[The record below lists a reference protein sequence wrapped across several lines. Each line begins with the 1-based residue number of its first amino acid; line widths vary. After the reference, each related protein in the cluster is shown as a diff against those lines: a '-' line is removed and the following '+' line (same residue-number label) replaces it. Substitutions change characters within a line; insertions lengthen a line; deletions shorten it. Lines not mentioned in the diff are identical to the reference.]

1 MRTAPAEAAGPA
13 ALAAEQQQQHRGSGG
28 GARVG
33 LCLLC
38 GLPAAG
44 KSTLGRA
51 LSRRL
56 PQRPGWACALLAYD
70 ELIPPEAF
78 RPRAPGAGPQ
88 EPSPLLPGWKQSR
101 RELLQCL
108 EGFLRALLTGAALPA
123 PAQPGWRRFLGW
135 LRRERLLPA
144 AEGDAGA
151 ASRPLVLLL
160 DDNFYYQS
168 MRYELYQLARKY
180 SLGFCQLF
188 LECPVEC
195 CLQRNRLRSDPVP
208 EHTIQLM
215 ARKIEMPDP
224 RKNTWEQHSLI
235 LSSSD
240 CISEDDEQIMNLL
253 ATALANP
260 ERPNEEDTEQK
271 EAARA
276 ICAASAVHQAD
287 QACRRIISE
296 AMQDAKG
303 KNLLPSEMKSLA
315 EELNKLKGEF
325 LDDLRQGNT
334 LKTQYSDPATGVISS
349 FQHEATSVINKYILK

>member
-1 MRTAPAEAAGPA
+1 N
-13 ALAAEQQQQHRGSGG
+13 RGSGG

-70 ELIPPEAF
+70 ELIPPAEAF
-78 RPRAPGAGPQ
+78 RSPPRSLAFLSPQ
-88 EPSPLLPGWKQSR
+88 VPGWKQSR

-108 EGFLRALLTGAALPA
+108 EGLLRALLTGAPLPG
-123 PAQPGWRRFLGW
+123 PAQPGWPRFLRCC
-135 LRRERLLPA
+135 RRERLLPA
-144 AEGDAGA
+144 AHGEPGA

-168 MRYELYQLARKY
+168 MRYEVYQLARKY

-195 CLQRNRLRSDPVP
+195 CLQRNSLRSDPVP
-208 EHTIQLM
+208 EQTIQLM
-215 ARKIEMPDP
+215 ARKMEMPDP

-240 CISEDDEQIMNLL
+240 GISEDEYQIMNLL
-253 ATALANP
+253 ATALENP

-287 QACRRIISE
+287 QACRRAISE
-296 AMQDAKG
+296 AMQDARG
-303 KNLLPSEMKSLA
+303 KNVLPSEMKSLA
-315 EELNKLKGEF
+315 EELNKLKAEF
-325 LDDLRQGNT
+325 LEDLRQGKT
-334 LKTQYSDPATGVISS
+334 LKTQYYDPATSVISS
-349 FQHEATSVINKYILK
+349 FQQEATKVVNKYILK

>member
-1 MRTAPAEAAGPA
+1 MRTKPAEAAAPA
-13 ALAAEQQQQHRGSGG
+13 ALAAEQQRQHRESGG

-56 PQRPGWACALLAYD
+56 PQWPGWACALLAYD

-78 RPRAPGAGPQ
+78 RTS
-88 EPSPLLPGWKQSR
+88 PSPSLPGWKQSR

-108 EGFLRALLTGAALPA
+108 EGLLRALLTGAPLPG
-123 PAQPGWRRFLGW
+123 PAQPGWPRFLRCC
-135 LRRERLLPA
+135 RREGLLPA
-144 AEGDAGA
+144 PDGDPGA

-168 MRYELYQLARKY
+168 MRYEVYQLARKY

-208 EHTIQLM
+208 EQTIQLM
-215 ARKIEMPDP
+215 ARKMEMPDP

-240 CISEDDEQIMNLL
+240 GISEDDEQIMNLL
-253 ATALANP
+253 ATALENP

-287 QACRRIISE
+287 QACRRAISE

-303 KNLLPSEMKSLA
+303 KNVLPSEMKSLA
-315 EELNKLKGEF
+315 EELNKLKAEF
-325 LDDLRQGNT
+325 LEDLRQGKT
-334 LKTQYSDPATGVISS
+334 LKTQYYDPATSVLSS
-349 FQHEATSVINKYILK
+349 FQQEASKVVNKYILK

>member
-1 MRTAPAEAAGPA
+1 MRTVPAEEAGPA
-13 ALAAEQQQQHRGSGG
+13 ALAAAAEQQRERRASGG
-28 GARVG
+28 AGVA

-44 KSTLGRA
+44 KSTLARG
-51 LSRRL
+51 LLGRL

-88 EPSPLLPGWKQSR
+88 EPSPLLPGWKRSR

-108 EGFLRALLTGAALPA
+108 EGFLRALLSGAPLPG
-123 PAQPGWRRFLGW
+123 PAQRFLGHC
-135 LRRERLLPA
+135 LPELPA
-144 AEGDAGA
+144 AGA

-168 MRYELYQLARKY
+168 MRYEVYQLARKY

-208 EHTIQLM
+208 EQTIQLM
-215 ARKIEMPDP
+215 ARKIEMPDL
-224 RKNTWEQHSLI
+224 RKNTWEHHSLI
-235 LSSSD
+235 LNSSE
-240 CISEDDEQIMNLL
+240 CVSEDDEQIMNLL
-253 ATALANP
+253 ATALENP

-287 QACRRIISE
+287 QACRRVISE

-303 KNLLPSEMKSLA
+303 KSLLPSEMKSLA
-315 EELNKLKGEF
+315 EELNKLKAEF
-325 LDDLRQGNT
+325 LEDLRQGKA
-334 LKTQYSDPATGVISS
+334 LKTQYSDPTTSVISS
-349 FQHEATSVINKYILK
+349 FQHKAINVVNKYILK

>member
-1 MRTAPAEAAGPA
+1 AAGGA
-13 ALAAEQQQQHRGSGG
+13 ALAAVEQQQQQRRGGGG

-44 KSTLGRA
+44 KSSLARA
-51 LSRRL
+51 LRRRL

-78 RPRAPGAGPQ
+78 SPPGAGPQ
-88 EPSPLLPGWKQSR
+88 QPAPSLPGWKRSR

-108 EGFLRALLTGAALPA
+108 EGFLRALLTGAPLPG
-123 PAQPGWRRFLGW
+123 PAQPGWERFLGCC
-135 LRRERLLPA
+135 RREGLLAA
-144 AEGDAGA
+144 AEGDTGA
-151 ASRPLVLLL
+151 ASRPLYILL

-168 MRYELYQLARKY
+168 MRYEVYQLARKY
-180 SLGFCQLF
+180 SLGFCQVF
-188 LECPVEC
+188 LECPLEC

-208 EHTIQLM
+208 EQTIQLM
-215 ARKIEMPDP
+215 ARKIEMPDL
-224 RKNTWEQHSLI
+224 RKNAWEQHSLV

-240 CISEDDEQIMNLL
+240 CIPEDNEQIMNLL
-253 ATALANP
+253 TAALENP

-276 ICAASAVHQAD
+276 ICATSAVHQAD
-287 QACRRIISE
+287 QACRRVISQ

-303 KNLLPSEMKSLA
+303 KNILPSEMKSLA
-315 EELNKLKGEF
+315 EELNKLKAEF
-325 LDDLRQGNT
+325 LEDLRQGKT
-334 LKTQYSDPATGVISS
+334 LKTQYSDPATSAISS
-349 FQHEATSVINKYILK
+349 FQHEATNVVNKYICK